1 MSRAYHLF
9 EVFGVEL
16 EYMLVDRDHLDVL
29 PLTDEVLKAVAGD
42 YVAEV
47 ERDSLAWSN
56 ELVLHV
62 IELKTNGPA
71 PGLDGLAP
79 LFQASAQE
87 IERILEPLGGRL
99 MPGGMHPWMD
109 PWRETRLWPH
119 EYSAVYSTLDRI
131 FDCRGHG
138 WSNLQSLHM
147 NLPFAGDEEFGRLH
161 SAIRLVMPLMPAL
174 AAASPV
180 MDGRLTGLADNRLAV
195 YRDNQKRIP
204 SITGRVIPEPL
215 FTEEEYREKILA
227 PMYAD
232 IEPWDPDGVLRY
244 EWLNSRGAIARFE
257 RNTIEV
263 RVLDVQ
269 ECPQADMAVYG
280 LIVEVLRA
288 LAEERLPGGERT
300 RWAFPVERLVP
311 VLDSSI
317 RQGGA
322 AWIEDGEYLSLF
334 DLDPGRPL
342 TANAVWRELLERLG
356 PRMATDQARTA
367 ERLLAQGTLAERLQ
381 RALGPA
387 PGRDGLLRQYRRL
400 ADCLAQGTLFDA

>member
-1 MSRAYHLF
+1 M
-9 EVFGVEL
+9 V
-16 EYMLVDRDHLDVL
+16 VDRHRLDVL
-29 PLTDEVLKAVAGD
+29 PLADEVLRAAAGD
-42 YVAEV
+42 YVSEV

-71 PGLDGLAP
+71 RGLNGLAP
-79 LFQASAQE
+79 LFQASARE
-87 IERILEPLGGRL
+87 IDRILEPRGGRL

-138 WSNLQSLHM
+138 WSNLQSLHL
-147 NLPFAGDEEFGRLH
+147 NLPFSGDEEFGRLH
-161 SAIRLVMPLMPAL
+161 SAIRLVMPLMPGL

-180 MDGRLTGLADNRLAV
+180 MDGRLTGMADSRLAV

-204 SITGRVIPEPL
+204 SITGQVIPEPV

-232 IEPWDPDGVLRY
+232 IEPWDPQGVLRH

-257 RNTIEV
+257 RDTIEV

-269 ECPQADMAVYG
+269 ECPQADLAIYA
-280 LIVEVLRA
+280 LIVAVLRA
-288 LAEERLPGGERT
+288 LTQERWPGGERQH
-300 RWAFPVERLVP
+300 WIFPTDRLAA
-311 VLDSSI
+311 VLDAAI
-317 RQGGA
+317 RDGGA
-322 AWIEDGEYLSLF
+322 AWIEDRSYLRLF
-334 DLDPGRPL
+334 GLDPDRPM
-342 TANAVWRELLERLG
+342 TANAVWRELLERVG
-356 PRMATDQARTA
+356 PELESSEAQTA
-367 ERLLAQGTLAERLQ
+367 GRLLAGGTLAERLQ
-381 RALGPA
+381 RALGPD
-387 PGRDGLLRQYRRL
+387 PGRDRLEREYRRL
-400 ADCLAQGTLFDA
+400 ADCLAEGTLFDA